1 MNKKIFSNIKEI
13 ISKVFVVFFLGVA
26 LINLFYFIKGVNDL
40 FKTITIKPLGDALSG
55 LWMGIISL
63 AASAIWYG
71 ISLKKD
77 SGFHIYGKD

>member
-1 MNKKIFSNIKEI
+1 MNKKIFNNIKDFISNFFVLFFI
-13 ISKVFVVFFLGVA
+13 IAA
-26 LINLFYFIKGVNDL
+26 LINFIFFIKGINDL

-55 LWMGIISL
+55 LWMGIIFL
-63 AASAIWYG
+63 AVSAIWYG